1 MSKKNSE
8 KEGGSLMGTE
18 VKKQD
23 GFGSRIG
30 YILST
35 IGMAVGVGAMW
46 RFPMLCAQYGG
57 GAFVLAFLVICIL
70 IVIPAGWAES
80 AFGRKT
86 RKSAVGAFEQVAGKP
101 GKGFGYFTG
110 FVSLGLFSYYPAIM
124 AIILVYI
131 VKTASGADYISDV
144 AQFYTSVNDNRPV
157 IYIGVIFVVILTAAI
172 VLKGIQNGVEKVCK
186 VLLPLMFIF
195 LIILVV
201 RVCTIPG
208 IAAGIEFYVK
218 PEWSQLANPEMWATA
233 AGMALFAV
241 GLGPACLL
249 TYGMYTGEKAD
260 IAVDFVTVNVV
271 QMTICL
277 LAGFVSIPA
286 TVAFGLDPLAG
297 KGLIFMSLPT
307 IFGSMPMGSIFLI
320 LFFICLF
327 FAGLSSTIN
336 QLEIPVACVMDGLKV
351 SRKKAVAMCAAF
363 AMIAAIPCVW
373 NDVFFSYVDRIVG
386 DIGYC
391 LCATV
396 IAFILAWKVGAKK
409 IRTEWYNPTSVIKWP
424 AAVDYLYKFLAVPA
438 LAYFTISGV
447 INLFK

>member
-1 MSKKNSE
+1 MAEQKK
-8 KEGGSLMGTE
+8 
-18 VKKQD
+18 D

-80 AFGRKT
+80 ALGRKYK
-86 RKSAVGAFEQVAGKP
+86 KSAVGAFEKVAGKF
-101 GKGFGYFTG
+101 GRKFGFFSGM
-110 FVSLGLFSYYPAIM
+110 VSLGVFSYYPAIM
-124 AIILVYI
+124 AIIIVYI
-131 VKTASGADYISDV
+131 FKTLSGLDYVSDV
-144 AQFYTSVNDNRPV
+144 EAFYTSVNDNRPI
-157 IYIGVIFVVILTAAI
+157 IYLGVIAVVVVTALV

-186 VLLPLMFIF
+186 ILLPLMFIF
-195 LIILVV
+195 LVVLIV

-208 IAAGIEFYVK
+208 IAEGIEFYVK
-218 PEWSQLANPEMWATA
+218 PEWSQLLSPKMWITA

-249 TYGMYTGEKAD
+249 TYGMYLDDKAD
-260 IAVDFVTVNVV
+260 LATDFITVNIV

-277 LAGFVSIPA
+277 MAGFVSIPA

-307 IFGSMPMGSIFLI
+307 IFGTMPLGALFLI
-320 LFFICLF
+320 LFFVCLL

-351 SRKKAVAMCAAF
+351 SRKKAVLICAGVALLV
-363 AMIAAIPCVW
+363 AIPCVW
-373 NDVFFSYVDRIVG
+373 SDVFFSFIDNL
-386 DIGYC
+386 IGNISYC
-391 LCATV
+391 LCAAI
-396 IAFILAWKVGAKK
+396 IAIILGWKVGAKK

-424 AAVDYLYKFLAVPA
+424 AAVDYLYKFVAVPA
-438 LAYFTISGV
+438 LVYFTVAGI
-447 INLFK
+447 IDLF